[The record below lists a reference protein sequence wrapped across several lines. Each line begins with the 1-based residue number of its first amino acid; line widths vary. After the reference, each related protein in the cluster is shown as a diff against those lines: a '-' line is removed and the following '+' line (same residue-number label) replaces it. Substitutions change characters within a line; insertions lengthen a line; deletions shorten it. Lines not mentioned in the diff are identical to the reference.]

1 MDSLLFY
8 TLLFIL
14 LSPGLLLTLP
24 PIGRG
29 IFMSGKTSMMAII
42 VHAVVFYI
50 VAYLLRSYGIV
61 QLDGFAD
68 TVAPVASD
76 GTISNTSTIS
86 NKYVICTNGV
96 EQKFVK
102 NIKEITKNYNIKI
115 HECKLNNREDYIKY
129 QRENPVKSSNQFND
143 NRKY

>member
-42 VHAVVFYI
+42 VHAIVFYI

-68 TVAPVASD
+68 TDINKCTNKAYNAFLSNIQTQLNRYDNRIKRCNSSSSNNGKIGPSVS
-76 GTISNTSTIS
+76 GSNTM
-86 NKYVICTNGV
+86 N
-96 EQKFVK
+96 EQTRTLPKF
-102 NIKEITKNYNIKI
+102 NP
-115 HECKLNNREDYIKY
+115 EDMY
-129 QRENPVKSSNQFND
+129 
-143 NRKY
+143 